1 MKYVRK
7 LKNGATV
14 LFSAP
19 RATDLEQEIVLCAW
33 PEHYKVENPQPF
45 VCWLVDEDDHAFWGA
60 YHDEAIPKF
69 CERTGYDEKVVRSY
83 VEGVY
88 DHVR

>member
-7 LKNGATV
+7 IKNGATV

-19 RATDLEQEIVLCAW
+19 KQNDLEMEVVLCAW
-33 PEHYKVENPQPF
+33 PEHYRQGEENPF
-45 VCWLVDEDDHAFWGA
+45 VCWVTDDNDHAFWGA
-60 YHDEAIPKF
+60 YHSEAIPKF
-69 CERTGYDEKVVRSY
+69 CERTGYDEDVVRRY
-83 VEGVY
+83 VERVY